1 MELFEIT
8 KSFSFLVSSVV
19 FPAVF
24 NSELG
29 IDVVKL
35 CWILVRCII
44 KSDLGPLGSML
55 NQWEVETPLSRMLE
69 GLGYTI
75 VMPVNVLVV
84 PVLIGLLYVILG
96 EITKCEVS
104 CLVA

>member
-29 IDVVKL
+29 VDVVKL
-35 CWILVRCII
+35 CWILVSSII
-44 KSDLGPLGSML
+44 KSDFSPL
-55 NQWEVETPLSRMLE
+55 
-69 GLGYTI
+69 
-75 VMPVNVLVV
+75 
-84 PVLIGLLYVILG
+84 
-96 EITKCEVS
+96 
-104 CLVA
+104 